1 MGVAVRK
8 SLEISDKLMGYLHSV
23 SLKESEV
30 AARLREETAQ
40 LPSAN
45 MQIAPEQGQFMAWL
59 LEVMEARQVLEVGT
73 FTGYSA
79 LVMATAIGPAG
90 QVTTLDVSP
99 EWTAVARRYWKEAGV
114 AERIELKLGPAAETL
129 KTLTGPYDFAF
140 IDADKTNYTVYY
152 EAVLPL
158 VRTGGV
164 IAIDNVLWSG
174 RVADPTDSTPETDAL
189 RKLNLHIQKDER
201 VTMSL
206 LAIGDGMT
214 LCRKRA

>member
-8 SLEISDKLMGYLHSV
+8 SLELSDKLMGYLHAV
-23 SLKESEV
+23 SLKESPV

-59 LEVMEARQVLEVGT
+59 LEFMDARRVLEIGT

-79 LVMATAIGPAG
+79 LVMALAIGPEGRITA
-90 QVTTLDVSP
+90 LDVSP
-99 EWTAVARRYWKEAGV
+99 EWTAIARRYWEEAGV
-114 AERIELKLGPAAETL
+114 ADRIDLKLGPAAETL
-129 KTLTGPYDFAF
+129 KSLTGPYDFAF
-140 IDADKTNYTVYY
+140 IDADKTNYLNYY

-189 RKLNLHIQKDER
+189 RKLNLHIQNDDR

>member
-1 MGVAVRK
+1 MRRT
-8 SLEISDKLMGYLHSV
+8 LEITDKLMDYLHSV
-23 SLKESEV
+23 SLKESDV
-30 AARLREETAQ
+30 AARLREETSR

-59 LEVMEARQVLEVGT
+59 LELTGAKRVLEIGT

-79 LVMATAIGPAG
+79 LVIASAIGADG
-90 QVTTLDVSP
+90 KLTTLDVSP
-99 EWTAVARRYWKEAGV
+99 EWTAIARRYWNEGGV
-114 AERIELKLGPAAETL
+114 ADRIELKLGPAAETL
-129 KTLTGPYDFAF
+129 KTLEGPFDFAF
-140 IDADKTNYTVYY
+140 IDADKTNYINYY
-152 EAVLPL
+152 EATLPL
-158 VRTGGV
+158 VKPGGV

-206 LAIGDGMT
+206 LAMGDGMT
-214 LCRKRA
+214 LCIKRPGESP

>member
-30 AARLREETAQ
+30 AARLREETAG

-79 LVMATAIGPAG
+79 LVMASAIGAAG
-90 QVTTLDVSP
+90 KVTTLDVSP
-99 EWTAVARRYWKEAGV
+99 EWTAIARRYWHEAGV